1 MIISL
6 HSVSLAVTP
15 HELAIILSALLQRVE
30 MLDAAY
36 RGAEGTDAIKHHASR
51 LLACQDL
58 LERVKDGYETVGDAA
73 DRLALFYKV

>member
-1 MIISL
+1 
-6 HSVSLAVTP
+6 
-15 HELAIILSALLQRVE
+15 LSALIQRVE
-30 MLDAAY
+30 LLDAAY
-36 RGAEGTDAIKHHASR
+36 RNAEGTVAVNHHATR